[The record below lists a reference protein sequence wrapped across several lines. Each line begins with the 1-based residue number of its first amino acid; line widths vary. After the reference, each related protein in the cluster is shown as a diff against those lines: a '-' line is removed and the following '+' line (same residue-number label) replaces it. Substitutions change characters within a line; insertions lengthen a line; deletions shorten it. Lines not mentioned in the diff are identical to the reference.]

1 MIPKVGRGSN
11 PVGLMSYLAGPGR
24 REEHV
29 EPHLVAGSPHVMAW
43 YSTDTLSH
51 DDALAIGAELEQ
63 TRRVSGTDVAGGHIW
78 HTSLSLHKV
87 DGERSDQEW
96 ESIATDFMRGMGFI
110 DVEGKADTPWVAV
123 RHGLSGTTG
132 NDHIHLAVSLVRA
145 DGTRA
150 DVWREYKNA
159 QRVARGL
166 ETKYGLSAVRDGY
179 GAPGLTQN
187 ELAAARARG
196 RTEAE
201 RETLGRIIRAASTT
215 SETEDEFV
223 RRLRGDGLMVRP
235 RFESGG
241 MDKVV
246 GYSVALQP
254 PDGFKPVFYAG
265 SKIGRDL
272 GLRVLREGFK
282 EGPDGAAVAEW
293 RAARFGQ
300 RVANPEGRETSAPT
314 VEGLHQTAERLE
326 QIRQSL
332 RDVPLEDA
340 ERWRSVAGL
349 AAGSY
354 AALSRALEREPGD
367 LARASDVLSKS
378 AQVSRSTYT
387 RPRTDTPRFLGYT
400 GLTIAAAR
408 GGAAGDLAVFAALS
422 KLTRTLYEHNK
433 AANDLV
439 RERNIRSTA
448 TNELARVYD
457 RLNVAP
463 GGRVREAT
471 SSARVRVDERNTM
484 SPVTAAELTET
495 ERAATV
501 AARR

>member
-11 PVGLMSYLAGPGR
+11 PVGLMSYLAGPGK
-24 REEHV
+24 REEHT
-29 EPHLVAGSPHVMAW
+29 EPHLVAGSSHIMAW

-51 DDALAIGAELEQ
+51 DDALAIGSELGQ
-63 TRRVSGTDVAGGHIW
+63 THRVSGTQVAGGHIW

-96 ESIATDFMRGMGFI
+96 ESIATDFMREMGFI
-110 DVEGKADTPWVAV
+110 GVEGKADTPWVAV
-123 RHGLSGTTG
+123 RHGVSGTTG
-132 NDHIHLAVSLVRA
+132 NDHIHLAVSLVRG
-145 DGTRA
+145 DGTKA
-150 DVWREYKNA
+150 DVWQDFRKA

-166 ETKYGLSAVRDGY
+166 EKKYGLTPVREGF
-179 GAPGLTQN
+179 GAPGLSQN

-201 RETLGRIIRAASTT
+201 RETLGRMIRAASTV
-215 SETEDEFV
+215 SSTEDEFV
-223 RRLRGDGLMVRP
+223 RRLRGEGLLVRP

-241 MDKVV
+241 MEKVV
-246 GYSVALQP
+246 GYSVALPP

-272 GLRVLREGFK
+272 GLRVLRERFQD
-282 EGPDGAAVAEW
+282 GPAGAAVAEW

-300 RVANPEGRETSAPT
+300 RVVNQEGRETVTPT
-314 VEGLHQTAERLE
+314 VEGLHHTTERLE
-326 QIRQSL
+326 SLRQSL
-332 RDVPLEDA
+332 RDVPLEDS
-340 ERWRSVAGL
+340 ERWRVAASVA
-349 AAGSY
+349 AGGY
-354 AALSRALEREPGD
+354 AALSKALEPVPGD
-367 LARASDVLSKS
+367 LARAADVLSKS

-387 RPRTDTPRFLGYT
+387 QTRTDTPRLLGYT
-400 GLTIAAAR
+400 GLTFAAAR
-408 GGAAGDLAVFAALS
+408 GGAAGDLALFAALS
-422 KLTRTLYEHNK
+422 KLTRSLYEHNK

-463 GGRVREAT
+463 GGRVRQAQST
-471 SSARVRVDERNTM
+471 ARVRVDERADV
-484 SPVTAAELTET
+484 SPVTAAELGSTT
-495 ERAATV
+495 RAATV